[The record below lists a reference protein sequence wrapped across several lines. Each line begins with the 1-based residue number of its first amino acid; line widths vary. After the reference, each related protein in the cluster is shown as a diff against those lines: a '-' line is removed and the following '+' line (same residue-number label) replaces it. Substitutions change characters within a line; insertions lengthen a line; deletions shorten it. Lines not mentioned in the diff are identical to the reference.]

1 MKIKNGDKVRLKSGL
16 IVGECYDGIVYL
28 DGMKQFENMIFTV
41 INVDEK
47 YRTCK
52 ILDSKYYSFTFSF
65 EMLELVEYSADDLLN
80 YLLANSGKTKEQLIE
95 EYCCVREKEHSKK
108 ALANFFNKVIHSMDY
123 DFCNECMV
131 DDLCLN
137 CNDDTCKIISVLNIL
152 IKNNLLDLDKF
163 NNVFSYDDNDKDKGE
178 E

>member
-47 YRTCK
+47 HRTCK
-52 ILDSKYYSFTFSF
+52 ILDSKYYPLTFSF

-108 ALANFFNKVIHSMDY
+108 AFANFFNKVTHAIDY
-123 DFCNECMV
+123 DSCSKCII

-137 CNDDTCKIISVLNIL
+137 CNDNSCRIIAVLNVL
-152 IKNNLLDLDKF
+152 ERNNLLDLDKF
-163 NNVFSYDDNDKDKGE
+163 NDVFSYNDKDKGE

>member
-1 MKIKNGDKVRLKSGL
+1 MKIKNGDKVRLKNDL

-52 ILDSKYYSFTFSF
+52 ILDSKYYPFTLSF

-108 ALANFFNKVIHSMDY
+108 AFANFFNKVTHAIDY
-123 DFCNECMV
+123 DSCSKCII

-137 CNDDTCKIISVLNIL
+137 CNDNSCRIIAVLNVL
-152 IKNNLLDLDKF
+152 KRNNLLDLDRF
-163 NNVFSYDDNDKDKGE
+163 NDVFSYNEDKGE

>member
-47 YRTCK
+47 HRTCK
-52 ILDSKYYSFTFSF
+52 ILDSKYYPFTFSF

-80 YLLANSGKTKEQLIE
+80 YLLANSEKTKEQLIE

-108 ALANFFNKVIHSMDY
+108 AFANFFNKVTHAIDY
-123 DFCNECMV
+123 DSCSKCII

-137 CNDDTCKIISVLNIL
+137 CNDNSCRIIAVLNVL
-152 IKNNLLDLDKF
+152 ERNNLLDLDKF
-163 NNVFSYDDNDKDKGE
+163 NDVFSYNDKDKGE